1 MAAIIAQLT
10 RAKRERAQK
19 VTYNTNKCLYQ
30 LPPFDAHFDPLI
42 HNRYLA
48 RWRKII
54 VKKYFWIASILYFR
68 REKVRQEQQRLQ
80 LLCEHQK
87 KLRQG
92 TGKYFNPTN
101 LSGGGENCG
110 IRCLEVCA
118 VGRFDALLHLLHWF
132 YLCPVMMVS
141 LVPILL
147 LLLHLVWEE
156 EETGHEENTTTGY
169 LRWKFFLQLLLSSLK
184 KDFVACF

>member
-48 RWRKII
+48 
-54 VKKYFWIASILYFR
+54 R

-118 VGRFDALLHLLHWF
+118 V
-132 YLCPVMMVS
+132 VMMVS

-169 LRWKFFLQLLLSSLK
+169 LR
-184 KDFVACF
+184 

>member
-54 VKKYFWIASILYFR
+54 VKNILESFPFYIV
-68 REKVRQEQQRLQ
+68 EG
-80 LLCEHQK
+80 K
-87 KLRQG
+87 KLDRSSRDSNFYVNTRRNFVRELENISTQQ
-92 TGKYFNPTN
+92 TCLVEVRTVV
-101 LSGGGENCG
+101 SGVW
-110 IRCLEVCA
+110 RCVLW
-118 VGRFDALLHLLHWF
+118 VGLMH
-132 YLCPVMMVS
+132 YCLCCIDSICV
-141 LVPILL
+141 
-147 LLLHLVWEE
+147 
-156 EETGHEENTTTGY
+156 
-169 LRWKFFLQLLLSSLK
+169 Q
-184 KDFVACF
+184 